1 MWTQAVAWCYGAPKS
16 SSVMI
21 KQDGRG
27 ERCREQKMT
36 VSLHCWHQ
44 VQSQIRVDISNK
56 LERRQYGVPY
66 VMYVEEVP
74 VLKQVVPTERI
85 AIQR

>member
-1 MWTQAVAWCYGAPKS
+1 MGG
-16 SSVMI
+16 
-21 KQDGRG
+21 D

-44 VQSQIRVDISNK
+44 VQSQIMVDISNK
-56 LERRQYGVPY
+56 LEQRQYGVPY

-74 VLKQVVPTERI
+74 VLKKVVPTKRTALQRQGSKHIHIHI
-85 AIQR
+85 ADLY